1 MDVALIL
8 GVTIEKTNFNQ
19 IGFLGMLPALSMKL
33 ERFGQA
39 WFWEYSIDLEKEKKK
54 QLKFRFPKG
63 KPWLDVLASGLHP
76 REKM

>member
-1 MDVALIL
+1 
-8 GVTIEKTNFNQ
+8 
-19 IGFLGMLPALSMKL
+19 MLPALSMKL
-33 ERFGQA
+33 EHFGQA
-39 WFWEYSIDLEKEKKK
+39 WFWYGSGKRKKK